1 MDALIAE
8 RFGMKVNINGTDCI
22 VVESDFLAE
31 LGPVEGNGKNVVVFS
46 GNVIPRRGD
55 RVVLRGSEFTVTR
68 IRRFNGKPQLTL
80 EENNGGTAGIPA
92 MYQTVVFSVYTTSPV
107 VDISVSLR
115 VRGQYTTSASVWPL
129 VMVSRSGNNFTN

>member
-1 MDALIAE
+1 MADLFDGMKRRMDALIAE

-80 EENNGGTAGIPA
+80 EENNGGIPTAPPIRLGKP
-92 MYQTVVFSVYTTSPV
+92 
-107 VDISVSLR
+107 
-115 VRGQYTTSASVWPL
+115 
-129 VMVSRSGNNFTN
+129 SR

>member
-22 VVESDFLAE
+22 VVESD

-80 EENNGGTAGIPA
+80 EENNGGKGA
-92 MYQTVVFSVYTTSPV
+92 
-107 VDISVSLR
+107 
-115 VRGQYTTSASVWPL
+115 
-129 VMVSRSGNNFTN
+129 

>member
-1 MDALIAE
+1 MADLFDGMKGRMDALTAE
-8 RFGMKVNINGTDCI
+8 RFGVKVNINGTDCI

-80 EENNGGTAGIPA
+80 EESHGGKGA
-92 MYQTVVFSVYTTSPV
+92 
-107 VDISVSLR
+107 
-115 VRGQYTTSASVWPL
+115 
-129 VMVSRSGNNFTN
+129 